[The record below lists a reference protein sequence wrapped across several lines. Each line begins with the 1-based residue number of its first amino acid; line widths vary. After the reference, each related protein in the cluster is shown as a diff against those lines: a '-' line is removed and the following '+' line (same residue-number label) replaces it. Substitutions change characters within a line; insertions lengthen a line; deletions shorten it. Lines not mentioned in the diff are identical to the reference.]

1 VRSTG
6 APFRKVVALKDSSPE
21 TRSGYVFAAPRGGF
35 MHAFDRYWYPAL
47 HRAEIPDFHFHD
59 LRHTFASRLAMKGVD
74 LYRVQT
80 LMGHKTP
87 EMTKRYAHLNPDT
100 LREAVE
106 RLDAEPAISR
116 G

>member
-1 VRSTG
+1 
-6 APFRKVVALKDSSPE
+6 
-21 TRSGYVFAAPRGGF
+21 
-35 MHAFDRYWYPAL
+35 MHAFGRYWYPAL
-47 HRAEIPDFHFHD
+47 RSAEIPDFHFHA

-87 EMTKRYAHLNPDT
+87 EMTQRYAHLSPDT

-106 RLDAEPAISR
+106 RLDAEPAASR